1 MAGKPDI
8 VHDRVHRSWLDGVLL
23 PNAGRQI
30 GVKIFAPDTERSFL
44 GKSPISRISSK
55 TGTSVYYY
63 HLDHLGSLNIASD
76 DGGNR
81 VQAVTYYPFGEVLT
95 NTGTVDLKYKFTGQ
109 EYDPDSKL
117 YYFGARYYD
126 PAIARFLSPDS
137 IVQSPGNPQ
146 SLARYSYA
154 LNNPLAYIDPTGHFS
169 IGSFFGSLFGGFL
182 GTLTFAFTW
191 NPILAGVVAGGVSGA
206 FSGNLKNIAMG
217 AVMGGLSGALG
228 SVVQANFGAAGS
240 IAMVGIGAGS
250 AVAKGGWSS
259 LAYMGAGMV
268 GGAAGYGLGGYL
280 NQFASSNAPVT
291 QAAGYKRSIQVLGEQ
306 EDIVIHPTNPTD
318 DDIKDFLGA
327 YRGSGNGIYADN
339 DLIYYDRD
347 TSYHGFLT
355 GGTSKDFGI
364 LASSA
369 TGQGFQDSYEI
380 YVWGEDNEPTSW
392 QLRQYA
398 PTGKYD
404 GATGWAIYGWEI
416 VPEAVAT
423 QNPLTLKAYNALIFG
438 SP

>member
-1 MAGKPDI
+1 VAGKPDI

-280 NQFASSNAPVT
+280 DQNTAGPYSLGNNAGTTEDNLKANASFPD
-291 QAAGYKRSIQVLGEQ
+291 RCPIP
-306 EDIVIHPTNPTD
+306 EDVV
-318 DDIKDFLGA
+318 
-327 YRGSGNGIYADN
+327 N
-339 DLIYYDRD
+339 DLKPYAYDQNGNPIDLSQMVLHKGLPGWLPNQDALAYTGSSTDIYWNPARLQYPSEYFDAVIGHEAIIH
-347 TSYHGFLT
+347 TQQYLTIPGFSSKYFFEMLIHGT
-355 GGTSKDFGI
+355 GPSNI
-364 LASSA
+364 
-369 TGQGFQDSYEI
+369 YE
-380 YVWGEDNEPTSW
+380 
-392 QLRQYA
+392 A
-398 PTGKYD
+398 P
-404 GATGWAIYGWEI
+404 
-416 VPEAVAT
+416 
-423 QNPLTLKAYNALIFG
+423 AYKLQSTIFNALIIKY
-438 SP
+438 SQ